1 MTSPGL
7 SQPSGAGTTLSWDDG
22 FLLVQALR
30 RAHPQAEL
38 LGLGLRTLCS
48 WILELPEFEDDP
60 SLVNDD
66 VLLDLYRE
74 WLEETE
80 AK

>member
-1 MTSPGL
+1 MKAPDRSGVP
-7 SQPSGAGTTLSWDDG
+7 GAGTNLTWDDS

-30 RAHPQAEL
+30 RAHPRAEL
-38 LGLGLRTLCS
+38 AGLGLQTICS
-48 WILELPEFEDDP
+48 WILELPEFGDDP
-60 SLVNDD
+60 CLVNDD
-66 VLLDLYRE
+66 LLLDIYRE